1 MSLRLHTRGVAANF
15 PSAILGRVVRVEENR
30 EVGERSDCVLTGDIS
45 EDADVQGYAGLLMSS
60 TLLEEQAQQFRV
72 PTIHSTS
79 WLDHLHTGDVVALQP
94 DGRVR
99 TLYRVGSPHNV
110 IFTTDRCN
118 SYCLM
123 CSQPPLPVEDSSKIR
138 EHLRL
143 IELMDPRTREV
154 GVTGGEPTLL
164 KRDFLRIVERCKL
177 LLPETSLHILSN
189 GRLFYYGS
197 FARDLA
203 ALEHPDLMIGVP
215 LYSDLDFEHDYIV
228 QAEGAFDQTLIGLQN
243 LARFGV
249 AVEIRVVL
257 HRQSYERLPRL
268 AEFLYRN
275 LPFVAHVALM
285 GLEQIGL
292 AIPNL
297 GDLWIDPAEYQ
308 GELSAAV
315 DFLAARGMRVS
326 IYNHQLC
333 TVPERLWKFC
343 RRSISDWKNEYL
355 PVCAECRLREECG
368 GFFLSSL
375 KKRISRLVQSI
386 P

>member
-1 MSLRLHTRGVAANF
+1 MSLRLHTRGVAVNIA
-15 PSAILGRVVRVEENR
+15 AAVLGRVVRTDETR
-30 EVGERSDCVLTGDIS
+30 EAEERSDCILTGDVLES
-45 EDADVQGYAGLLMSS
+45 TDLRGYAGLLTSG
-60 TLLEEQAQQFRV
+60 LLPREQLRELKL

-79 WLDHLHTGDVVALQP
+79 WLDHLHVGDVVALQQ

-123 CSQPPLPVEDSSKIR
+123 CSQPPLPVDDSAKIR

-143 IELMDPRTREV
+143 IELMDPATREV
-154 GVTGGEPTLL
+154 GITGGEPTLL

-177 LLPETSLHILSN
+177 LLPKTGLHLLSN

-197 FARDLA
+197 FARELA
-203 ALEHPDLMIGVP
+203 ALGHPDLVVGVP
-215 LYSDLDFEHDYIV
+215 LYSDQDFEHDYVV
-228 QAEGAFDQTLIGLQN
+228 QADGAFDQTLIGLQN

-257 HRQSYERLPRL
+257 HRQSYERLPHL

-275 LPFVAHVALM
+275 LPFAAHVALM
-285 GLEQIGL
+285 GLEQTGL

-297 GDLWIDPAEYQ
+297 ADLWIDPAEYQ
-308 GELSAAV
+308 DELATAI
-315 DFLAARGMRVS
+315 DFLTARGMRVS

-333 TVPERLWKFC
+333 TLPERLWRFC
-343 RRSISDWKNEYL
+343 RQSISDWKNEYL
-355 PVCAECRLREECG
+355 PECVGCRVRDECG
-368 GFFLSSL
+368 GFFTSSL
-375 KKRISRLVQSI
+375 QKRISRRVQAI
-386 P
+386 C